1 MVRCLIFIES
11 LLFQV
16 WDGNAW
22 QHDGP
27 AALSQTM
34 RFRVPLAEE
43 GQPLNFRSFLWIG
56 SQASGAEDR
65 RSRGLCVQLHQQLDS

>member
-1 MVRCLIFIES
+1 
-11 LLFQV
+11 
-16 WDGNAW
+16 
-22 QHDGP
+22 
-27 AALSQTM
+27 M

-65 RSRGLCVQLHQQLDS
+65 RSRGLCVQLHQQLDSWSGPGSDPV